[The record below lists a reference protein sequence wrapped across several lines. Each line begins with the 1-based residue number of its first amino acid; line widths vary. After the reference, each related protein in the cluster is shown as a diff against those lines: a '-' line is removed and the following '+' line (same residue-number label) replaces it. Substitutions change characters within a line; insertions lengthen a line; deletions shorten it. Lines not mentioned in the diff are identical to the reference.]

1 MDRSQE
7 NQTAGLDYD
16 SVHPLKYDQSQ
27 RCEVLSD
34 FCMLETFSQQSFMS
48 ELFQVMVRIS

>member
-34 FCMLETFSQQSFMS
+34 FCMLEIFLQQSFMT
-48 ELFQVMVRIS
+48 ELFQVMARIS